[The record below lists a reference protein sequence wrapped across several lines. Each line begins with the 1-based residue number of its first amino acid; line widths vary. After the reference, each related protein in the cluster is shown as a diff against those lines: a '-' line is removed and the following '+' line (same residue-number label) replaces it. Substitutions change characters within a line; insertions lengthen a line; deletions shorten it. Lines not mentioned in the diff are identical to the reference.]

1 MRNQL
6 NIWVVGGDMRQ
17 VKLAEA
23 LADDGHSVH
32 TFALEQSGE
41 ELPGRQEN
49 SLDGVALADC
59 VVLPLPVEGEGG
71 LLNAP
76 LSHRP
81 YPLPEVLDA
90 LQPGQIV
97 CAGRVTAGVRALAEE
112 RGLTIHDY
120 FAREELAVANAVPT
134 AEGALQIAMEELP
147 VTLHGARVLV
157 LGYGRVGRATAGRFA
172 ALGAR
177 VSVAARKYADLAWA
191 EAAGHGVEH
200 IGELSGWLCG
210 YDLLVNTVPAR
221 VLGEKEL
228 AELRKG
234 CLVIDL
240 ASRPGGVDF
249 EAAAQLGV
257 KAIWALSL
265 PGTVAP
271 VTSGRY
277 IRDTIYNI
285 LRELG
290 V

>member
-1 MRNQL
+1 MSEWL
-6 NIWVVGGDMRQ
+6 CVVGQDARQ
-17 VKLAEA
+17 QAAARALRQAGVAVAGPEQAGQAPVILLPMGAAGARAEACRAAVQAAAPGALVLAGRPDAALRRLAE
-23 LADDGHSVH
+23 
-32 TFALEQSGE
+32 Q
-41 ELPGRQEN
+41 
-49 SLDGVALADC
+49 
-59 VVLPLPVEGEGG
+59 
-71 LLNAP
+71 
-76 LSHRP
+76 
-81 YPLPEVLDA
+81 
-90 LQPGQIV
+90 
-97 CAGRVTAGVRALAEE
+97 
-112 RGLTIHDY
+112 RGLELIDY
-120 FAREELAVANAVPT
+120 YARPELVRLNAVPT
-134 AEGALQIAMEELP
+134 AEGCLALLLQMRDSTIWQS
-147 VTLHGARVLV
+147 RFLV

-265 PGTVAP
+265 PGKVAP